1 MDTTTTKLRSRKFVY
16 RILVSGEQY
25 MTAMKWLGSLSP
37 CQYHVFGKL
46 SAAAAAEQQQQQ
58 YIDGSCVVVGFL
70 YFSQVRS
77 RSSVYEMFR
86 GFRGC
91 VKNNTVDMRLEK
103 AAVIDIDVRELCDE
117 RTVVSIGALYV
128 HSRRNSSSSLIEMMS
143 SASVS
148 VSASDVCPSESAML
162 MSLFEQNQTMCLHI
176 LQQNRDLTEENR
188 ALRQQQ
194 TTTPSVTINM
204 ITNSTTTTTTNKNT
218 TNIHVFLKE
227 QCNDAVTLLE
237 FANNLKIEDE
247 DLLYA
252 DNNGYSESITH
263 MIMRGLEQYGVTRRP
278 IHCSDLKRET
288 MHVKEDTGWV
298 QQKGCASEPI
308 RKAIDAIS
316 QNRFIKLAE
325 FMRENPDMRQ
335 RRMSDGDKYM
345 EFVHRVM
352 GGTPDERQRNEIK
365 TMKQLAKSVHITGN
379 AMTHT

>member
-1 MDTTTTKLRSRKFVY
+1 METTTRTTKMRSRKFVY
-16 RILVSGEQY
+16 RMLIADREQY
-25 MTAMKWLGSLSP
+25 DLSMKMLAALSP
-37 CQYHVFGKL
+37 CQYHVFGEV
-46 SAAAAAEQQQQQ
+46 AET
-58 YIDGSCVVVGFL
+58 DGSCIVMGFL
-70 YFSQVRS
+70 YFRQVRS
-77 RSSVYEMFR
+77 QTSVYEMFR

-91 VKNNTVDMRLEK
+91 TNTIDMRLEK
-103 AAVIDIDVRELCDE
+103 AAVIDADVRELCNE
-117 RTVVSIGALYV
+117 NTVVCVGALYV
-128 HSRRNSSSSLIEMMS
+128 HNRRNSSSSLIEMMS
-143 SASVS
+143 SVEVS
-148 VSASDVCPSESAML
+148 STCVSAPSML
-162 MSLFEQNQTMCLHI
+162 MSLLEQNQSMCLEI

-194 TTTPSVTINM
+194 PPPSVTINM
-204 ITNSTTTTTTNKNT
+204 ITNSTTTTTTTTNNNT

-298 QQKGCASEPI
+298 QQKGCTSEPI
-308 RKAIDAIS
+308 RKAMAAIS

-325 FMRENPDMRQ
+325 FMRENPDMR
-335 RRMSDGDKYM
+335 RRRISDGDKFM
-345 EFVHRVM
+345 EFMHRVM

-365 TMKQLAKSVHITGN
+365 SMKQLAKSVHITGN
-379 AMTHT
+379 AMMTQEAGIV

>member
-1 MDTTTTKLRSRKFVY
+1 METATTTATKMRSRKFVY
-16 RILVSGEQY
+16 RMLVSDREEY
-25 MTAMKWLGSLSP
+25 DTTIKLLSSLSP
-37 CQYHVFGKL
+37 CQYHVFGEL
-46 SAAAAAEQQQQQ
+46 AETD
-58 YIDGSCVVVGFL
+58 DGSCVVIGFL

-77 RSSVYEMFR
+77 RTSVYEMFR
-86 GFRGC
+86 GFRDC
-91 VKNNTVDMRLEK
+91 VITVDMRLEK
-103 AAVIDIDVRELCDE
+103 AAVIDTDVRELCKE
-117 RTVVSIGALYV
+117 RTIHSNGALYV
-128 HSRRNSSSSLIEMMS
+128 HNRRNSSSSLIEMMS
-143 SASVS
+143 SVAVS
-148 VSASDVCPSESAML
+148 PLTGGVSESANIL
-162 MSLFEQNQTMCLHI
+162 MSLFEQNQSMCLQI
-176 LQQNRDLTEENR
+176 LQQNRDLSEENR

-194 TTTPSVTINM
+194 PPPSVTINM
-204 ITNSTTTTTTNKNT
+204 ITNSTTTTTTTTNNNT

-227 QCNDAVTLLE
+227 QCNDAVTLSE

-308 RKAIDAIS
+308 RKAIAAIS

-325 FMRENPDMRQ
+325 FMRENPDMRK
-335 RRMSDGDKYM
+335 RRVSDGDKFM
-345 EFVHRVM
+345 EFMHRVM

-379 AMTHT
+379 AMSH